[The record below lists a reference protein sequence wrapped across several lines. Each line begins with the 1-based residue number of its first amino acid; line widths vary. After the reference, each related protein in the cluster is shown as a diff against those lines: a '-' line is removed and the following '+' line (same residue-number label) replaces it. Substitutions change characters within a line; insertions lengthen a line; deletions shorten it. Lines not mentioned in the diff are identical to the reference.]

1 MDMDTYIYNN
11 NNGSKGAVRHELGT
25 NLEWFKMF
33 LLVRTQLKQTKCT
46 HIMRNELFLSH
57 LH

>member
-1 MDMDTYIYNN
+1 MDMNIYTYIYN
-11 NNGSKGAVRHELGT
+11 NNGSKGAVRHELRT

-46 HIMRNELFLSH
+46 HMM
-57 LH
+57 